1 MGNAHSTDE
10 IDMTGAKEIITV
22 EEVRNKLSPLFQDK
36 GLQLVV
42 LFGSVASGKVHKRSD
57 IDLAFLFDKQ
67 ADILALTNHVI
78 RLLHNDQ
85 VDVVDLRR
93 ASPLLK
99 YSAVKSGRLLYERA
113 PGIFNEFYSLAFRR
127 YVDTKKLRDA
137 QAVAIQ
143 QFLKARGF

>member
-1 MGNAHSTDE
+1 
-10 IDMTGAKEIITV
+10 MTGAKEIITV

>member
-1 MGNAHSTDE
+1 
-10 IDMTGAKEIITV
+10 MTGAKEIITV

-143 QFLKARGF
+143 QFLRARGF